1 MSRYEIAAKDERRHL
16 CIVGYDNPLQTY
28 FAQVLELETFDA
40 EELRDTKVEE
50 LQFDDEHI
58 ALWIG
63 TDPFE
68 ISHISE
74 LQIRLAEYAEV
85 PEGICL
91 LLAQD
96 RSQRSALT
104 TLQQE
109 MHALIKEWSTG
120 EGPHHR

>member
-1 MSRYEIAAKDERRHL
+1 MSRYVIAAKDERQHL

-28 FAQVLELETFDA
+28 FAQVLERETFDA

-63 TDPFE
+63 THPFE

-74 LQIRLAEYAEV
+74 LRIRLAKYAEV
-85 PEGICL
+85 PKGIWL
-91 LLAQD
+91 QLAQD

-120 EGPHHR
+120 EGPNHQ